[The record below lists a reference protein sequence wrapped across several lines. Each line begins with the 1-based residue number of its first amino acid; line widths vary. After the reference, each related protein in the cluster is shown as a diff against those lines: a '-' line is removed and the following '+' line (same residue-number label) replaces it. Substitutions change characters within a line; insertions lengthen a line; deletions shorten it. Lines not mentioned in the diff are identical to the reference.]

1 MVIPTTDEMDHTTAE
16 ERPKLIGM
24 CDTCFEWTPFNDLT
38 DERVCKNKDGK
49 LLQST
54 VRSQR
59 SFDAE
64 WGKKESAKVKR
75 KAKK

>member
-1 MVIPTTDEMDHTTAE
+1 MIPTTDEMDHTTAE

-24 CDTCFEWTPFNDLT
+24 CDTCFEWTAFNDLT
-38 DERVCKNKDGK
+38 DKRVCSKGDGN

-59 SFDAE
+59 TWNAE
-64 WGKKESAKVKR
+64 WAKKETA
-75 KAKK
+75 KAKKKAKK

>member
-1 MVIPTTDEMDHTTAE
+1 MIPTTDEMDHTTAE

-24 CDTCFEWTPFNDLT
+24 CDTCFEWTPFNNLT
-38 DERVCKNKDGK
+38 DKRVCACGGK

-59 SFDAE
+59 TFTVE
-64 WGKKESAKVKR
+64 WGKKESAKVKK